1 MRFSIYQ
8 ESKKGGRK
16 NNQDRMGYCYTRDA
30 LLMVIADGMGGHV
43 QGEMAAQITVQ
54 TLGANFQK
62 QAAPML
68 KSPQRFLEEGFL
80 DAHREIHRYYEA
92 NRLPE
97 SPRTTVVACVV
108 QRGAAYWAHA
118 GDSRLYWMRAG
129 ELIAQTRDHSKIQSM
144 IQQGLASPAEIDTH
158 PERNK
163 LFNCLGSPSN
173 PTVEL
178 SRKMNLKP
186 GDTLFLCSD
195 GLWSVVTETMI
206 SSAFAGNTVM
216 RAVPDLIYL
225 ALLKGG
231 VDSDNVTG
239 MAMTWEGSDSA
250 DDNTAISTLL
260 MPLGAVTTTIH
271 VPRPSDFAP
280 ADVAEGLSE
289 DEIETA
295 IQEIRA
301 TIRKSNK
308 LMPKV

>member
-30 LLMVIADGMGGHV
+30 LLMVVADGMGGHL
-43 QGEMAAQITVQ
+43 QGEMAAQITIQ
-54 TLGANFQK
+54 TLGSNFQK
-62 QAAPML
+62 QAAPTL
-68 KSPQRFLEEGFL
+68 KSPQRFLEDSFL
-80 DAHREIHRYYEA
+80 DAHREIHHYCEI
-92 NRLPE
+92 NKLPE
-97 SPRTTVVACVV
+97 SPRTTAVACVI
-108 QRGAAYWAHA
+108 QKGAAYWAHA
-118 GDSRLYWMRAG
+118 GDSRLYWLRAG
-129 ELIAQTRDHSKIQSM
+129 EVIAQTRDHSKIQSM
-144 IQQGLASPAEIDTH
+144 IQQGLALPSEIDTH

-178 SRKMNLKP
+178 SRKMSLKP
-186 GDTLFLCSD
+186 GDILFLCTD
-195 GLWSVVTETMI
+195 GLWSVVSEHLI
-206 SSAFAGNTVM
+206 ASAFAGNTVM

-225 ALLKGG
+225 ALLEGG
-231 VDSDNVTG
+231 NDSDNVTG
-239 MAMTWEGSDSA
+239 MAMTWEGSDLGEE
-250 DDNTAISTLL
+250 NTGISTLL

-271 VPRPSDFAP
+271 ATRPSEFDTSAAP
-280 ADVAEGLSE
+280 EGLSE
-289 DEIETA
+289 DEIEKA